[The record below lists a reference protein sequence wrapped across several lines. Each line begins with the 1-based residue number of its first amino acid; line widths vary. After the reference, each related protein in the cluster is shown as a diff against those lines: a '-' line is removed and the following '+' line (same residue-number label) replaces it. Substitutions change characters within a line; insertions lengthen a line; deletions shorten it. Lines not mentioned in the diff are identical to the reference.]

1 MPCLIL
7 ILALLAPRITLF
19 FVWLLSGYL
28 NRAYDTAIWPILG
41 FFFMPVTTIAYAVVR
56 NEGGGIHDGWIA
68 LYVLAV
74 LIDLGVIG
82 GAQRRTKRRAND

>member
-7 ILALLAPRITLF
+7 LLALLAPRITLV

-28 NRAYDTAIWPILG
+28 DRAYDTAIWPILG
-41 FFFMPVTTIAYAVVR
+41 FFFMPVTTIAYAVAR

-74 LIDLGVIG
+74 LLDLGVIG
-82 GAQRRTKRRAND
+82 GARRRQRRRDDG